1 MVQATESIRT
11 NSATHFIAVT
21 TDKTHTKGQTMNIW
35 KSIKKF
41 FTSVK
46 EDAALKTAA
55 DTALEAAKEV
65 AVDYVKDKA
74 KQEIQRHK

>member
-1 MVQATESIRT
+1 
-11 NSATHFIAVT
+11 
-21 TDKTHTKGQTMNIW
+21 MNIW

>member
-1 MVQATESIRT
+1 
-11 NSATHFIAVT
+11 
-21 TDKTHTKGQTMNIW
+21 MNIW

-41 FTSVK
+41 FGKVT
-46 EDAALKTAA
+46 EDAVVKAAA
-55 DTALEAAKEV
+55 DKAVDAVKEV

>member
-1 MVQATESIRT
+1 
-11 NSATHFIAVT
+11 
-21 TDKTHTKGQTMNIW
+21 MNIW

-41 FTSVK
+41 FTSVT
-46 EDAALKTAA
+46 EDAVVKAAA
-55 DTALEAAKEV
+55 DKAMDAAKEV